1 MKKIVTIRGNFVSN
15 RRRKSV
21 SSSLALTPH
30 GGEHKIDG
38 IGVNGRDGDAPVRSP
53 PLITTMTRMMM
64 MMMMMSNIS
73 STTSSSTIA
82 ELDMHSQPA
91 NPCPCFQWRHSA
103 NQIKAHHLFLLLIA
117 RPLSSLVTLTFDL
130 LQPKSV
136 PHKDASNSSRVSN
149 LVTIAPRHLELSCAM
164 THWQRDGRSGPLNP
178 RCSPSQWC

>member
-21 SSSLALTPH
+21 SSSLALTTH
-30 GGEHKIDG
+30 GGEHKIDR

-64 MMMMMSNIS
+64 MMMSNIS
-73 STTSSSTIA
+73 STTSSSTIS
-82 ELDMHSQPA
+82 ELDMLSHSQLA
-91 NPCPCFQWRHSA
+91 NPCPHCFQWRHSA

-117 RPLSSLVTLTFDL
+117 RPSSSLVTLTFDI

-136 PHKDASNSSRVSN
+136 PHKDTSNSSRVSN

-164 THWQRDGRSGPLNP
+164 TH
-178 RCSPSQWC
+178 